1 MAYRLF
7 DELSTCDLD
16 EVCEEDL
23 FQIKDDIEIELR
35 NRRRAKQF
43 EAIQGFKEAFEK
55 LKEAEIY
62 LTVPIHCDECSCY
75 CSGVPIT
82 MASDFRFED

>member
-1 MAYRLF
+1 MAYEMF
-7 DELSTCDLD
+7 DELSTMSLD
-16 EVCEEDL
+16 EICEEDL
-23 FQIKDDIEIELR
+23 EKIKDDIETELR
-35 NRRRAKQF
+35 RRNRVKRA
-43 EAIQGFKEAFEK
+43 EAIAKFKEAFEE
-55 LKEAEIY
+55 LQEANVY